1 MSNNFFG
8 LHSLSPN
15 KGSRKK
21 KKRVGRGVG
30 SGHGRYAT
38 RGLKGQKSRSGGTK
52 GPGYEG
58 GQTPLQMLTPKIKN
72 FKPLKKNIFQV
83 VNLNQLQGFET
94 EVNPEVLLKEG
105 IIKKKNIPVKILADG
120 KLKKPLKIF
129 AHKFSKQALKKIK
142 AAGGS
147 AEVISR

>member
-15 KGSRKK
+15 KGARKN
-21 KKRVGRGVG
+21 KKRVGRGIG

-58 GQTPLQMLTPKIKN
+58 GQTTLQMLTPKMKN
-72 FKPLKKNIFQV
+72 FKPLKRSIFQV
-83 VNLNQLQGFET
+83 VNLTQLRNFDN
-94 EVNPEVLLKEG
+94 EVNPEVLLKAG
-105 IIKKKNIPVKILADG
+105 MIKKKNIPVKILGEG

-129 AHKFSKQALKKIK
+129 AHKFSEQALKKIK
-142 AAGGS
+142 DAGGS
-147 AEVISR
+147 AEVISN